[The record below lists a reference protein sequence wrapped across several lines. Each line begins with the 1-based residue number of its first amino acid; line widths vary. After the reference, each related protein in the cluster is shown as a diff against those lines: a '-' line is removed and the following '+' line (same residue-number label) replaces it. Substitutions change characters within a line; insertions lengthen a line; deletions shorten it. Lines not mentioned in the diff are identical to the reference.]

1 MTSRSRQPDRK
12 RLAGIADGSHRR
24 RVELHV
30 ELPAVPA
37 PARSHRTCAFRGAGK
52 ESAVAGAGRRSESL
66 PQGRIRIW
74 SATGAVLLAMAAT
87 GCSDNGGALSGTTTT
102 ALPRSTTTTAAERT
116 VEEEVTDQYLAFWE
130 ARREANSEPVNPD
143 HPGLRE
149 HAADDQLEQVVLET
163 SQRRDQGLAIRPADD
178 AVSEH
183 RVKVVA
189 VDGDTAT
196 VQDCMT
202 DDDVVYRVATGEVVN
217 DDVATRNIEAT
228 MRQIE
233 GVWKLVHTRVVQT
246 WEGVVGC
253 AQSPDF

>member
-12 RLAGIADGSHRR
+12 RLADVADGPHRR
-24 RVELHV
+24 RVELHAAA
-30 ELPAVPA
+30 LQTPP
-37 PARSHRTCAFRGAGK
+37 PPRSEGMCALEGAGK
-52 ESAVAGAGRRSESL
+52 ESAVSLTGRRRESQPDARL
-66 PQGRIRIW
+66 RIW
-74 SATGAVLLAMAAT
+74 SVTAAVVLALATTA
-87 GCSDNGGALSGTTTT
+87 CSDDGDAVSATTTT
-102 ALPRSTTTTAAERT
+102 TLPRSTTTTEAQQS
-116 VEEEVTDQYLAFWE
+116 VEEEITGQYLAFWQ
-130 ARREANSEPVNPD
+130 ARLEANSAPVDPD

-149 HAADDQLEQVVLET
+149 HAAEGQLEQVLLET

-202 DDDVVYRVATGEVVN
+202 DDDVVYRVATDQVV
-217 DDVATRNIEAT
+217 DDRVATRNVEAA
-228 MRQIE
+228 MRRID

-246 WEGVVGC
+246 WEGAAGC
-253 AQSPDF
+253 AQATDF